1 MKRNYIIL
9 LAALLTVACA
19 GNGDTMSPTPQEG
32 EILFSGST
40 VGPKVRTSYEDTETA
55 LRVNWVKNDLIGLF
69 AESGGK
75 NLGANFAYK
84 AAVSGATSD
93 FTAAS
98 RLNVIRWAD
107 ETSDHDFY
115 AYYPYTDRA
124 AVDVTAVPVSVPAVQ
139 TRSESDPLATLAAHD
154 FLYAVTCGIK
164 KGDNAV
170 NLQFKHL
177 FSALEIRLTTDLRAK
192 LEGVIFRCVSNENAA
207 VSMENATVDLR
218 TGEVNVS
225 EAVVSNA
232 VRLDCSGNT
241 SDTEALVLH
250 LVVTPGHAGETFEA
264 VALVNGKEYIFATVK
279 APSDGGIP
287 AGKTVVVEGEATLD
301 PEDALP
307 VIDLSAD
314 GTANT
319 YYVNAANTFYR
330 FRADVKGNGK
340 ALTCGDLSYT
350 EEDLKIEPK
359 AALVLWYN
367 CLQTSYLPWIQA
379 SPVVLNSVKLK
390 KDGYIHFDTPETF
403 VNGNVVI
410 VAIDKE
416 LNYDQIEAD
425 ADNRISNAEVLW
437 SWNIVFSE
445 GYDPDAAENCIVKG
459 GYTFMGRN
467 LGAVIDWSQADIKPN
482 QQQESVNL
490 AWTSGNCYQW
500 GRKDPFPGLPDYMSG
515 NAYYMTG
522 LWFAPAYTP
531 IPALDR
537 GTFEAWGRKAHHQI
551 IGNTKA
557 TVTID
562 INTAL
567 GTGYVSQDAFDLG
580 RANPHLWLYK
590 NENYLT
596 DKAGWAA
603 WGNPSKDAHGVK
615 TIYDPCPRGWK
626 VMSKQAWMALTD
638 NEKPNA
644 AVDVSKT
651 GRGVWLD
658 GKWFF
663 PLTGGAQHWHNSDG
677 SCNGNTWGGSCATYY
692 VDGPDYNPW
701 GHVGAFV
708 TDVGFPSDETKRS
721 VTCKSQNTYSDRG
734 AAIRCIRIDE

>member
-19 GNGDTMSPTPQEG
+19 GNGDIMSPTPQEG

-177 FSALEIRLTTDLRAK
+177 FSALEIRLDDRPAGKPRGRDFPLR
-192 LEGVIFRCVSNENAA
+192 LERKCRRYRWK
-207 VSMENATVDLR
+207 NATVDLR

-279 APSDGGIP
+279 APSDGGMNWLITRMLPSTSRMDLFITPFSSSKTLNPIIFLHNQSASSCVSASSIP
-287 AGKTVVVEGEATLD
+287 TNIMNPSFIA
-301 PEDALP
+301 
-307 VIDLSAD
+307 DL
-314 GTANT
+314 
-319 YYVNAANTFYR
+319 
-330 FRADVKGNGK
+330 
-340 ALTCGDLSYT
+340 
-350 EEDLKIEPK
+350 
-359 AALVLWYN
+359 
-367 CLQTSYLPWIQA
+367 
-379 SPVVLNSVKLK
+379 
-390 KDGYIHFDTPETF
+390 HTPSMVT
-403 VNGNVVI
+403 
-410 VAIDKE
+410 
-416 LNYDQIEAD
+416 
-425 ADNRISNAEVLW
+425 
-437 SWNIVFSE
+437 
-445 GYDPDAAENCIVKG
+445 
-459 GYTFMGRN
+459 
-467 LGAVIDWSQADIKPN
+467 
-482 QQQESVNL
+482 
-490 AWTSGNCYQW
+490 
-500 GRKDPFPGLPDYMSG
+500 
-515 NAYYMTG
+515 
-522 LWFAPAYTP
+522 
-531 IPALDR
+531 
-537 GTFEAWGRKAHHQI
+537 EAW
-551 IGNTKA
+551 
-557 TVTID
+557 
-562 INTAL
+562 
-567 GTGYVSQDAFDLG
+567 
-580 RANPHLWLYK
+580 
-590 NENYLT
+590 LT
-596 DKAGWAA
+596 
-603 WGNPSKDAHGVK
+603 
-615 TIYDPCPRGWK
+615 R
-626 VMSKQAWMALTD
+626 
-638 NEKPNA
+638 
-644 AVDVSKT
+644 
-651 GRGVWLD
+651 
-658 GKWFF
+658 
-663 PLTGGAQHWHNSDG
+663 
-677 SCNGNTWGGSCATYY
+677 
-692 VDGPDYNPW
+692 
-701 GHVGAFV
+701 
-708 TDVGFPSDETKRS
+708 
-721 VTCKSQNTYSDRG
+721 
-734 AAIRCIRIDE
+734 